1 MPAAAREQEPEL
13 EVAEGDAERCA
24 ARKEDR
30 EGDTRAG
37 LRNGPKGTAGGEADG
52 RSGSVVSATSR
63 TGSAC
68 WWQARRAARAASRSS
83 LRSSTATRLIGDL
96 ATAGIGVRP
105 SSCISAARRQQSANF
120 VESRTGNKCDAAR
133 VKGTRCRANERDVV
147 LANARRNQTHVHP
160 VLRPS
165 RQGRHRVTHWSHAG
179 APSLVR
185 GSTLEAWPRP
195 RT

>member
-1 MPAAAREQEPEL
+1 M
-13 EVAEGDAERCA
+13 AEGDAERCA

-105 SSCISAARRQQSANF
+105 SSCISAPRVANRARTSVQRR
-120 VESRTGNKCDAAR
+120 RTGNKCDAAK

-147 LANARRNQTHVHP
+147 LANARRNQTHVHT

>member
-1 MPAAAREQEPEL
+1 L

-37 LRNGPKGTAGGEADG
+37 LRNGPKGTAGGEAGG

-96 ATAGIGVRP
+96 ATARMGVRP
-105 SSCISAARRQQSANF
+105 SSCTGAPRVANRARHFVASA
-120 VESRTGNKCDAAR
+120 TGNHKWR
-133 VKGTRCRANERDVV
+133 SPPRGHRLKGTRGRANKRDVV
-147 LANARRNQTHVHP
+147 HASAPTLANARRQKTHT
-160 VLRPS
+160 PS
-165 RQGRHRVTHWSHAG
+165 DRHRHTLVTRRCPLLPWYGKGQYS
-179 APSLVR
+179 R
-185 GSTLEAWPRP
+185 GVATA
-195 RT
+195 THIT